1 MIYDLQV
8 PTLSFFYGIKIQ
20 MYWDEHPPPH
30 FQATKGGRLVVILIE
45 TLEVREG
52 GLAPTDMAL
61 VLQWAKLHQSE
72 LKEAW
77 ELCTQLKPPIRITPL
92 P

>member
-1 MIYDLQV
+1 MCV

-20 MYWDEHPPPH
+20 MFWDEHPPPH
-30 FQATKGGRLVVILIE
+30 FHATKGGRFVVIAIE
-45 TLEVREG
+45 TLEVRDG
-52 GLAPTDMAL
+52 ALAPRDMAL
-61 VLQWAKLHQSE
+61 VLQWAKLHQVE

-77 ELCTQLKPPIRITPL
+77 ELCTQLKPPTRITPL